1 MFKGI
6 VSLALEAILFC
17 FFYSLWNPMFEN
29 RREQERCELILKSIT
44 EEKCEQGLYTYL
56 SKCQVLNK
64 PIVKNI
70 CLTNKHLD
78 INSDVASCKVKGEVT
93 FFYKGKKY
101 NSSFSAEGVSDTI
114 IYPSTISHMI
124 FDGIYIKDTYGKLS
138 LNFDFLGDIVI
149 EPLKIG
155 ESITVDGIKCV
166 FERKWESGEWYMKT
180 SKVLMPAQMYK
191 VFENP
196 KCKNSGG
203 IRFSTEE
210 NLLYGCVTDGQ
221 IFVPKSNGAV
231 YRYTAKM
238 VDNNVKLWR
247 IE

>member
-1 MFKGI
+1 
-6 VSLALEAILFC
+6 
-17 FFYSLWNPMFEN
+17 MFEN

-78 INSDVASCKVKGEVT
+78 INSDVASCKVKGEIT

-114 IYPSTISHMI
+114 IYPSTISYMI

-138 LNFDFLGDIVI
+138 LKFDFLGDIVI

-166 FERKWESGEWYMKT
+166 FERKWESGEWYMNT

-191 VFENP
+191 VLKIQNVRILVVFVLAQKKIYCTDMLQMGRYLFQRVMVLFTNIQP
-196 KCKNSGG
+196 KWL
-203 IRFSTEE
+203 I
-210 NLLYGCVTDGQ
+210 
-221 IFVPKSNGAV
+221 I
-231 YRYTAKM
+231 M
-238 VDNNVKLWR
+238 
-247 IE
+247 